1 MCLKFSD
8 IFHDRRFCLWKC
20 VYIYFVGMYLHLVN
34 AQPEL
39 CDSNDA
45 TKTIV
50 ATLGTSINF
59 SVCVVA
65 NISSPRFP
73 LLKVNNVWLSR
84 DHEGQNNQRF
94 TWENTNVSTPDVFSL
109 RIYIRNIT
117 VYQYGKLAI
126 KLLISENSGL
136 DLHWTII
143 PSEQNIIKLNFTDSE
158 ELLCE
163 VNWYL
168 KTIEIRNE
176 LTGQVINTLHNS
188 NKMEIRKSITGHLP
202 KIKECDNTGIY
213 TCAVTDFQNVIH
225 EKQLINRKPGC
236 PVKFCDEK
244 NRTTYTV
251 TTNQT
256 VNFSLCLFYNDDVDI
271 EAVNIPKLSPEW
283 REDMVN
289 ESYLLLHLNIDNIS
303 VRSAGDHNME
313 ITAVNKRKTKVEKLN
328 RNLTLILH
336 KAIKLCNAGSNNRK
350 VVASVGQ
357 NVSIEICIEDSYKN
371 LRNVTI
377 NQRPVD
383 WKNISVQNCRIFLLK
398 QNSTDT
404 YYLEVT
410 IVNITEHTPLK
421 YKVML
426 STVLK
431 DVLLYRF
438 ELILKD
444 SLSLCEK
451 EKNFTSVKTPMYGSV
466 TIHICYITNFGQLE
480 YCGVDNKP
488 YRINDSEDNE
498 DIYVS
503 VEQFNNST
511 KYFMQ
516 INFRDI
522 TQDNT
527 RKILWKTTPR
537 QSLSYTVDILLLK
550 EQNYELKNCEG
561 QKFITYYYTNLLSNV
576 SICVL
581 IMSLANNQPCLQS
594 TAYTQHGFANTSSE
608 QISNVYIS
616 VNGSFVFID
625 VINVTDYNFGRYD
638 WTLTMCENTNIDY
651 TFYLIHDT
659 LDLPSSLCNGGNTN
673 FSVEASRD
681 SLLSIC
687 FRIFSHLDRTL
698 SINNY
703 SVPIVSSVKEFQ
715 KYNYT
720 MSDLELNFRNIS
732 VFNNWNQQLDTR
744 YIQILLVPTKSQ
756 EMKIEFVSS
765 NRILVY
771 NISLNGLK
779 TDGNEIWKNNGTNN
793 TTREFTNRTDS
804 QGDALKNDNMDSSV
818 YIYAVLVVAVI
829 VCTVVLI
836 IVFIV
841 RKKAKVKREKVETQ
855 LNLYTQGQRNDNNY
869 INVDNQNDVMYMN
882 LKTSRPR
889 SLRLVANAPDLTKDL
904 DERIYLNTCDLE
916 QESSFIGIGDND
928 YKDPP
933 SGRYISDEGLLY
945 VTVSHA
951 NSLRSANS
959 SASSRQTDN
968 VIYAS
973 LDLEKSGKIPL
984 LQFKQPRIKQKK
996 KISDKK
1002 TNLNDFTITSSS
1014 PSQVN
1019 S

>member
-1 MCLKFSD
+1 
-8 IFHDRRFCLWKC
+8 
-20 VYIYFVGMYLHLVN
+20 
-34 AQPEL
+34 
-39 CDSNDA
+39 
-45 TKTIV
+45 
-50 ATLGTSINF
+50 
-59 SVCVVA
+59 
-65 NISSPRFP
+65 
-73 LLKVNNVWLSR
+73 
-84 DHEGQNNQRF
+84 
-94 TWENTNVSTPDVFSL
+94 
-109 RIYIRNIT
+109 
-117 VYQYGKLAI
+117 
-126 KLLISENSGL
+126 
-136 DLHWTII
+136 
-143 PSEQNIIKLNFTDSE
+143 
-158 ELLCE
+158 
-163 VNWYL
+163 
-168 KTIEIRNE
+168 
-176 LTGQVINTLHNS
+176 
-188 NKMEIRKSITGHLP
+188 
-202 KIKECDNTGIY
+202 
-213 TCAVTDFQNVIH
+213 
-225 EKQLINRKPGC
+225 
-236 PVKFCDEK
+236 
-244 NRTTYTV
+244 
-251 TTNQT
+251 
-256 VNFSLCLFYNDDVDI
+256 
-271 EAVNIPKLSPEW
+271 
-283 REDMVN
+283 
-289 ESYLLLHLNIDNIS
+289 
-303 VRSAGDHNME
+303 
-313 ITAVNKRKTKVEKLN
+313 
-328 RNLTLILH
+328 
-336 KAIKLCNAGSNNRK
+336 
-350 VVASVGQ
+350 
-357 NVSIEICIEDSYKN
+357 
-371 LRNVTI
+371 
-377 NQRPVD
+377 
-383 WKNISVQNCRIFLLK
+383 
-398 QNSTDT
+398 
-404 YYLEVT
+404 
-410 IVNITEHTPLK
+410 
-421 YKVML
+421 
-426 STVLK
+426 
-431 DVLLYRF
+431 
-438 ELILKD
+438 

-451 EKNFTSVKTPMYGSV
+451 EKNFTSVKTPMYGSF
-466 TIHICYITNFGQLE
+466 TIHICYITNFGPLE

-522 TQDNT
+522 TQDHT

-594 TAYTQHGFANTSSE
+594 TAYTQHGFANTSSKG
-608 QISNVYIS
+608 ISNVYIS
-616 VNGSFVFID
+616 
-625 VINVTDYNFGRYD
+625 
-638 WTLTMCENTNIDY
+638 
-651 TFYLIHDT
+651 
-659 LDLPSSLCNGGNTN
+659 
-673 FSVEASRD
+673 
-681 SLLSIC
+681 
-687 FRIFSHLDRTL
+687 
-698 SINNY
+698 
-703 SVPIVSSVKEFQ
+703 
-715 KYNYT
+715 
-720 MSDLELNFRNIS
+720 
-732 VFNNWNQQLDTR
+732 QLDTR

-779 TDGNEIWKNNGTNN
+779 TDENEIWKNNGTNN

-916 QESSFIGIGDND
+916 QESSFIGIGDSD

-945 VTVSHA
+945 VTVSHD

-959 SASSRQTDN
+959 SASSRHTDN

>member
-1 MCLKFSD
+1 
-8 IFHDRRFCLWKC
+8 
-20 VYIYFVGMYLHLVN
+20 
-34 AQPEL
+34 
-39 CDSNDA
+39 
-45 TKTIV
+45 
-50 ATLGTSINF
+50 
-59 SVCVVA
+59 
-65 NISSPRFP
+65 
-73 LLKVNNVWLSR
+73 
-84 DHEGQNNQRF
+84 
-94 TWENTNVSTPDVFSL
+94 
-109 RIYIRNIT
+109 
-117 VYQYGKLAI
+117 
-126 KLLISENSGL
+126 
-136 DLHWTII
+136 
-143 PSEQNIIKLNFTDSE
+143 
-158 ELLCE
+158 
-163 VNWYL
+163 
-168 KTIEIRNE
+168 
-176 LTGQVINTLHNS
+176 
-188 NKMEIRKSITGHLP
+188 
-202 KIKECDNTGIY
+202 
-213 TCAVTDFQNVIH
+213 
-225 EKQLINRKPGC
+225 
-236 PVKFCDEK
+236 
-244 NRTTYTV
+244 
-251 TTNQT
+251 
-256 VNFSLCLFYNDDVDI
+256 
-271 EAVNIPKLSPEW
+271 
-283 REDMVN
+283 
-289 ESYLLLHLNIDNIS
+289 
-303 VRSAGDHNME
+303 
-313 ITAVNKRKTKVEKLN
+313 
-328 RNLTLILH
+328 
-336 KAIKLCNAGSNNRK
+336 
-350 VVASVGQ
+350 
-357 NVSIEICIEDSYKN
+357 
-371 LRNVTI
+371 
-377 NQRPVD
+377 
-383 WKNISVQNCRIFLLK
+383 
-398 QNSTDT
+398 
-404 YYLEVT
+404 
-410 IVNITEHTPLK
+410 
-421 YKVML
+421 
-426 STVLK
+426 
-431 DVLLYRF
+431 
-438 ELILKD
+438 
-444 SLSLCEK
+444 
-451 EKNFTSVKTPMYGSV
+451 MYGSF
-466 TIHICYITNFGQLE
+466 TIHICYITNFGPLE

-522 TQDNT
+522 TQDHT

-594 TAYTQHGFANTSSE
+594 TAYTQHGFANTSSKG
-608 QISNVYIS
+608 ISNVYIS

-625 VINVTDYNFGRYD
+625 VLNVTDYNFGRYD

-687 FRIFSHLDRTL
+687 FRTFSHLDRTL
-698 SINNY
+698 SINNF

-720 MSDLELNFRNIS
+720 MSDLELNFKNIS

-779 TDGNEIWKNNGTNN
+779 TDENEIWKNNGTNN

-804 QGDALKNDNMDSSV
+804 Q
-818 YIYAVLVVAVI
+818 
-829 VCTVVLI
+829 
-836 IVFIV
+836 
-841 RKKAKVKREKVETQ
+841 AKVKREKVETQ

-916 QESSFIGIGDND
+916 QESSFIGIGDSD

-945 VTVSHA
+945 VTVSHD

-959 SASSRQTDN
+959 SASSRHTDN